1 MKKFAVLAVMALAVV
16 SVSGVFA
23 NSNMNSSNQDA
34 VSFAGEDTVEVDTA
48 AQDLAMVI
56 MNDTVE

>member
-1 MKKFAVLAVMALAVV
+1 MKKFAVSAVVALAVV
-16 SVSGVFA
+16 SASGVFA
-23 NSNMNSSNQDA
+23 NSNMNSSNQA
-34 VSFAGEDTVEVDTA
+34 EVSLAGEDTVEVDTV